1 MNSGQPLASA
11 APAAIELRGV
21 SRSFGGLKAVDD
33 VNLRVQTGTRH
44 VLIGPNGAG
53 KTTLFALMSG
63 ELDVSAG
70 QISLFGQDVTSWSAM
85 RRSRM
90 GLGRTYQITNVFAGL
105 SVEENLVL
113 AMRGRQGGRLNML
126 TSTRPDSISSVRIDE
141 LLNVCGLESRRQVR
155 AGAMSY
161 GEQRLLELAIA
172 LANEPRLLLL
182 DEPAAGLSPAERGP
196 MADTIRRL
204 PRELTIVMIEHDMEL
219 ALGLADRVSCLYYGR
234 VLADGTPDE
243 VRLDEQVQSVY
254 FGAASTHA

>member
-1 MNSGQPLASA
+1 MSSAGTGQT
-11 APAAIELRGV
+11 AIELQGA

-33 VNLRVQTGTRH
+33 VHLQVRAGTRH

-63 ELDVSAG
+63 ELAASAG
-70 QISLFGQDVTSWSAM
+70 RIRLFGEDVTRWSAM
-85 RRSRM
+85 RRSRA

-105 SVEENLVL
+105 SVQENLVL
-113 AMRGRQGGRLNML
+113 AMRGRQGGRLSL
-126 TSTRPDSISSVRIDE
+126 WSSTEAAGEDSARIDE
-141 LLNVCGLESRRQVR
+141 LLSTCGLQGRRHTR

-172 LANEPRLLLL
+172 LANRPRLLLL

-204 PRELTIVMIEHDMEL
+204 PRDLTIVLIEHDMEL
-219 ALGLADRVSCLYYGR
+219 ALGLADRVSCLYFGR
-234 VLADGTPDE
+234 LLVDGTPEE
-243 VRLDEQVQSVY
+243 VRANAEVQSVY
-254 FGAASTHA
+254 FGTGSSHA

>member
-1 MNSGQPLASA
+1 M
-11 APAAIELRGV
+11 
-21 SRSFGGLKAVDD
+21 
-33 VNLRVQTGTRH
+33 
-44 VLIGPNGAG
+44 
-53 KTTLFALMSG
+53 
-63 ELDVSAG
+63 
-70 QISLFGQDVTSWSAM
+70 
-85 RRSRM
+85 
-90 GLGRTYQITNVFAGL
+90 
-105 SVEENLVL
+105 EENLVL

-219 ALGLADRVSCLYYGR
+219 ALGLADRVPPNGEGR
-234 VLADGTPDE
+234 QLRKV
-243 VRLDEQVQSVY
+243 
-254 FGAASTHA
+254 AAKHELHPAKRGVPPRQP